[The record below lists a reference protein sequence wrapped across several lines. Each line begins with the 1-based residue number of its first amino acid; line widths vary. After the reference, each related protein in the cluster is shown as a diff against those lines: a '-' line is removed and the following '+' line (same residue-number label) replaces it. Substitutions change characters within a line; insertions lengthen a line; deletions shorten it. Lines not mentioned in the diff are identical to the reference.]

1 MSPPAYAD
9 AAIIRRK
16 FEGCFKLRDESKMNP
31 AAREISQNPRLREI
45 ARIVNIALTLR
56 CIVIRL
62 VAKGRRKYRGNR

>member
-1 MSPPAYAD
+1 
-9 AAIIRRK
+9 
-16 FEGCFKLRDESKMNP
+16 MNP
-31 AAREISQNPRLREI
+31 AALEISQNPRLREI